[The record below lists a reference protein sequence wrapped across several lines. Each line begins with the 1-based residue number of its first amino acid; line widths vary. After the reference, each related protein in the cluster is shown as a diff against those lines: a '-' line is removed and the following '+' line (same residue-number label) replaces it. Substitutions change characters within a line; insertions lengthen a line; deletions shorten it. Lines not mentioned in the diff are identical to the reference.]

1 MTRLS
6 ETQIDLI
13 ARRVADKLR
22 AADGATV
29 ASDAPAARPAL
40 EPAAAESVARGGA
53 LPAGVFRTIDE
64 CVAAARTAFE
74 AFSQLGLEQRKSV
87 IASIRESMMTHAES
101 LARDAC
107 EETGLGRTEDKIIKN
122 RLVTRKT
129 PGPEVLEPRA
139 VTGDNGLTL
148 MERAPFGVIA
158 AITPTTNPTSTI
170 ICNTIGMVS
179 AGNAVVFNVHPN
191 AKRVSCRNVGLINE
205 AIIRAGGPPNV
216 VTALAEPTIES
227 AQALM
232 RHKGVRL
239 LVVTGGPGV
248 VKAAMASG
256 KRAICAGPG
265 NPPVVVDE
273 TADIEKAGRD
283 IVRGASFD
291 NNVICTDE
299 KEVFVVESA
308 ADRLLKSMSA
318 NGALVLTQPQIRA
331 LEKVIFEETRGPRKP
346 GVINRKW
353 IGKNAGVILAEIGLR
368 VPDSVRL
375 AVLDVPV
382 EHPLI
387 WTEQLMPVLP
397 VARVKSADEA
407 IDLAVAAEHGFGH
420 SAAMHSLNLANLSRM
435 ARRINCSIFVK
446 NGPIYCGLGE
456 GGEGYCSFSIASP
469 TGEGLTDPRSFSR
482 ERRCV
487 LVDHFR
493 IV

>member
-1 MTRLS
+1 MSRLS
-6 ETQIDLI
+6 DTAVDAI
-13 ARRVADKLR
+13 ARQVLERLHQQP
-22 AADGATV
+22 
-29 ASDAPAARPAL
+29 APQPPAL
-40 EPAAAESVARGGA
+40 GPAQSESVARGGA
-53 LPAGVFRTIDE
+53 LPVGVFTSIDD
-64 CVAAARTAFE
+64 CVAAAKTAFND
-74 AFSQLGLEQRKSV
+74 FSRIGLERRKGIV
-87 IASIRESMMTHAES
+87 AAVRESMMANAIS
-101 LARDAC
+101 LARDAH
-107 EETGLGRTEDKIIKN
+107 EETGLGRVEDKIVKN

-139 VTGDNGLTL
+139 LSGDHGLMI

-158 AITPTTNPTSTI
+158 SITPTTNPTSTV
-170 ICNTIGMVS
+170 ICNAIGMIS
-179 AGNAVVFNVHPN
+179 AGNTVVFNVHPN

-205 AIIRAGGPPNV
+205 AIVRAGGPANV
-216 VTALAEPTIES
+216 VTAMAEPTIES

-232 RHKGVRL
+232 HHKGIRL

-248 VKAAMASG
+248 VKAAMSSG

-273 TADIEKAGRD
+273 TADIDKAGRD
-283 IVRGASFD
+283 IVKGASFD

-299 KEVFVVESA
+299 KEVFVVQDV
-308 ADRLLKSMSA
+308 ADRLLKAMSA
-318 NGALVLTQPQIRA
+318 NDAVILTQPQIRA
-331 LEKVIFEETRGPRKP
+331 IEKVIFEETRGPRKP

-353 IGKNAGVILAEIGLR
+353 IGKNANVILEQIGLR

-375 AVLDVPV
+375 AVMDVPV
-382 EHPLI
+382 DHPLI

-397 VARVKSADEA
+397 VARVRSADEA
-407 IDLAVAAEHGFGH
+407 IDMAIAAEHGFGH
-420 SAAMHSLNLANLSRM
+420 TAAMHSMNLGHLSRM
-435 ARRINCSIFVK
+435 AREINCSIFVK
-446 NGPIYCGLGE
+446 NGPLYSGLGE
-456 GGEGYCSFSIASP
+456 GGEGYSSFSIASP

>member
-1 MTRLS
+1 MSNLS
-6 ETQIDLI
+6 DSQIDQI
-13 ARRVADKLR
+13 ARRVAAQLGGGGV
-22 AADGATV
+22 APGASATPV
-29 ASDAPAARPAL
+29 LAPSAS
-40 EPAAAESVARGGA
+40 ESVSRGGA
-53 LPAGVFRTIDE
+53 LPMGVFRSIDE
-64 CVAAARTAFE
+64 CVAAARAAFTS
-74 AFSQLGLEQRKSV
+74 FSQVGLEQRKSI
-87 IASIRESMMTHAES
+87 IAAIRESMFAHAVD
-101 LARDAC
+101 LAREAQ
-107 EETGLGRTEDKIIKN
+107 EETGLGRVEDKIVKN

-139 VTGDNGLTL
+139 TSGDNGLTL

-158 AITPTTNPTSTI
+158 SITPTTNPTSTI
-170 ICNTIGMVS
+170 ICNSIGMVS
-179 AGNAVVFNVHPN
+179 AGNTVVFNVHPN

-205 AIIRAGGPPNV
+205 AIVRAGGPANV
-216 VTALAEPTIES
+216 VTALADPTIES
-227 AQALM
+227 AQELM
-232 RHKGVRL
+232 KHKGVRL

-273 TADIEKAGRD
+273 TADIEKAGAD
-283 IVRGASFD
+283 VAKGAAFD

-299 KEVFVVESA
+299 KEVFVVESV
-308 ADRLLKSMSA
+308 ADRFLRAMEKTHA
-318 NGALVLTQPQIRA
+318 VVLTAPQTRA
-331 LEKVIFEETRGPRKP
+331 IEKVIFEETRGPRKP

-353 IGKNAGVILAEIGLR
+353 VGKNAGAILAEIGMR
-368 VPDSVRL
+368 VPDSVKL
-375 AVLDVPV
+375 VVLDVPV

-407 IDLAVAAEHGFGH
+407 IDLAIAAEHGFGH
-420 SAAMHSLNLANLSRM
+420 SAAMHSMHLGRLSRM
-435 ARRINCSIFVK
+435 AREINCSIFVK
-446 NGPIYCGLGE
+446 NGPIYSGLGE
-456 GGEGYCSFSIASP
+456 GGEGYSSFSIASP